1 VSGAVRN
8 KKEMRRNLCVG
19 IGYESNDGDEPKVF
33 ASKGTYLLDGEQFS
47 HGLDVYEAYAR
58 DKDAFGRWRFTCRH
72 VRRLTKAEFVEKKW
86 PKPVHG
92 KAWSKK

>member
-1 VSGAVRN
+1 MSGAVRN
-8 KKEMRRNLCVG
+8 KKEMRRNLCAAMG
-19 IGYESNDGDEPKVF
+19 FGSNNDDAPLTVF
-33 ASKGTYLLDGEQFS
+33 SAKGTYLRNGEQFS
-47 HGLDVYEAYAR
+47 FGIDVYECVERRR
-58 DKDAFGRWRFTCRH
+58 DTYGWVFACRQ